1 MANKKPL
8 TKKRIERMEQKAKEE
23 KRRKRNIIIIS
34 VAVLVLLVAGIVGIV
49 IATNYEKPAPEY
61 VAEIQL
67 KGIGTLKVELDSKN
81 APKAVGKFVELAEK
95 GVYDGVSFY
104 QLLGGKLYGGDKN
117 AKVAHILGEF
127 DNGLSNEKGVIS
139 MAKSS
144 TNSVNPALF
153 FINLKDNKAY
163 DKETVEFGKVVE
175 GLNLIVDV
183 KEDAMPTIEKVTI
196 SKK

>member
-8 TKKRIERMEQKAKEE
+8 TKKRKERIELKAKQE
-23 KRRKRNIIIIS
+23 KQRKRNIIIIS
-34 VAVLVLLVAGIVGIV
+34 VAVLVLLVAGIIGIV
-49 IATNYEKPAPEY
+49 VAANYEKPAPEY

-67 KGIGTLKVELDSKN
+67 KGIGTLKVELNSEK
-81 APKAVGKFVELAEK
+81 APKAVAKFIELANK
-95 GVYDGVSFY
+95 GIYDGTSFY

-117 AKVAHILGEF
+117 AKAAHILGEF
-127 DNGLSNEKGVIS
+127 DNGLTNETGVIS

-144 TNSVNPALF
+144 SSSVNPAVF

-175 GLNLIVDV
+175 GLNLIADG
-183 KEDAMPTIEKVTI
+183 KEGAMPTIEKITI
-196 SKK
+196 SEK

>member
-8 TKKRIERMEQKAKEE
+8 TKKRKERLELKAKQE
-23 KRRKRNIIIIS
+23 KQRKRNIIIIS
-34 VAVLVLLVAGIVGIV
+34 VAVLVLLIAGIIGIV
-49 IATNYEKPAPEY
+49 AAVNYEKPAPEY

-67 KGIGTLKVELDSKN
+67 KGVGTLKVELDSKN

-95 GVYDGVSFY
+95 GIYNGTSFY

-127 DNGLSNEKGVIS
+127 DNGLTNETGVIS

-144 TNSVNPALF
+144 SSSVNPALF

-175 GLNLIVDV
+175 GLNLIIGV
-183 KEDAMPTIEKVTI
+183 KEDAMPTIEKVIIT
-196 SKK
+196 KK